1 LCRHHF
7 QMTESAMLPIFTKPG
22 ASVCR
27 NCFGK
32 NDSKF
37 EELREKAALHLLDKI
52 VGGASDISCCVEWSV
67 EAVKVVLQKKKAG
80 DTEVWK
86 RVCDIA
92 EEFGIFVYS
101 LITCGLSELAG
112 RLMRIVMVL
121 NLAMN
126 ALGECMLLPQMVF
139 YMLSPDPQK
148 LANGRTLAMA
158 LKFFG
163 KHILDMEVD
172 RMKAP
177 GAKAF
182 PPFDE
187 QLAKM
192 NQKPRLAL
200 VLFDGAIAS
209 PTHDL
214 TLGTALAFWQS
225 DYDVYLVVRTSLT
238 RKLARKQAAYDKHHP
253 SVRLLI
259 KTFGRNTIYICS
271 DDNDLEAVDKLRKL
285 SLNILI
291 HINGYNYKHFRHAL
305 AMAQVAEIVFE
316 WLSLASLLMCMLLTD
331 WTIADK
337 ELVTREQLDAP
348 DREAILWIRF
358 PYPSEAF
365 FREEMLKLGQ
375 PEPPAPGARPGMIF
389 IGNIERFLNEFG
401 LLHAVIDILHRVSV
415 DGRHGKICLYIQ
427 EGSSSKLLEIIK
439 IVRSYCKERGYEDLS
454 EQILTYPHYRNKMR
468 LILFFRS
475 HFGLLL
481 AIAFEPL
488 NPHTGCIDASHGL
501 IPMLTWWS
509 EHSQWPALVA
519 KAMNNMLGTGDVLNT
534 KSREAFTETAVV
546 YLLEMERILAL
557 SMHIWTEQ
565 VAGRG
570 LFEDNRVAR
579 AMLASFPTCLT
590 TIRSRSVGS
599 ERERLPDI
607 DSEEFFTAQ
616 TSPKFE
622 WPETLGA
629 PRDTIGHLADNLAM
643 EVNKIICMM
652 HSVGC
657 FFLVKDEDVPE
668 KILGYNQ
675 KFMTLD
681 AVAGRGGARVT
692 VIGRMREPTDT
703 VTRGRLGF
711 QPGMFLALKLDLRK
725 DVARTSKNMYNS
737 ETLREKQIASVIR
750 PILDRFKK
758 IKHIA
763 TRQVAA
769 YPGFSSIG
777 FLRKGSE
784 VHIFSLWEAV
794 PTTDLAKSELV
805 ADIRLKFTHEGRVDD
820 RTRAFARN
828 ILHLSKV
835 FADELGFA
843 QLDWSTGNCYE
854 LSPSQVFPGLSF
866 VSDLHRPLGFGFLD
880 LGGVAHVGTLRERK
894 DNHVRRGNTPA
905 RPLVRDLTQAQARRS
920 DSAIALP
927 HTDKN
932 GFGFID
938 AAKLVEYTRHRKE
951 HSAGLGR
958 TGVTPGYECPQLR
971 TARAQ
976 ASGDNVLEPDNVIR
990 GHEYGAVATVYNA
1003 IFCPRFRN
1011 QTMENYLAEQ
1021 EQAAESQEAMLR
1033 AMKRR
1038 VQAGV
1043 EIQQPET
1050 VELFA
1055 NLMWNLMRPEKP
1067 LSVKQC
1073 LVHPVLTSHIFSRE
1087 QLDAIKGDGLLMP
1100 GGYGPKGSPW
1110 EQTRLPGWR
1119 LVLDGPDGRRDGS
1132 WGKGLVAE
1140 ESLKNG
1146 DIAALYAGFEFS
1158 LNNLDSSV
1166 EWPEGRANVSVLNG
1180 SKLVEFTIM
1189 GELPLGELEKSCA
1202 PGQFFNAKA
1211 PGHGANLTM
1220 DRRKAWCDGKGRAFV
1235 PLIVSSRNG
1244 IAKGEGGYW
1253 RYDPDSGA
1261 KGADSASL
1269 DDSVF
1274 QIRVGREQLAMN
1286 P

>member
-1 LCRHHF
+1 
-7 QMTESAMLPIFTKPG
+7 
-22 ASVCR
+22 
-27 NCFGK
+27 
-32 NDSKF
+32 
-37 EELREKAALHLLDKI
+37 
-52 VGGASDISCCVEWSV
+52 
-67 EAVKVVLQKKKAG
+67 
-80 DTEVWK
+80 
-86 RVCDIA
+86 
-92 EEFGIFVYS
+92 
-101 LITCGLSELAG
+101 
-112 RLMRIVMVL
+112 
-121 NLAMN
+121 
-126 ALGECMLLPQMVF
+126 
-139 YMLSPDPQK
+139 
-148 LANGRTLAMA
+148 
-158 LKFFG
+158 
-163 KHILDMEVD
+163 
-172 RMKAP
+172 
-177 GAKAF
+177 
-182 PPFDE
+182 
-187 QLAKM
+187 
-192 NQKPRLAL
+192 
-200 VLFDGAIAS
+200 
-209 PTHDL
+209 
-214 TLGTALAFWQS
+214 
-225 DYDVYLVVRTSLT
+225 
-238 RKLARKQAAYDKHHP
+238 
-253 SVRLLI
+253 
-259 KTFGRNTIYICS
+259 
-271 DDNDLEAVDKLRKL
+271 
-285 SLNILI
+285 
-291 HINGYNYKHFRHAL
+291 
-305 AMAQVAEIVFE
+305 
-316 WLSLASLLMCMLLTD
+316 
-331 WTIADK
+331 
-337 ELVTREQLDAP
+337 
-348 DREAILWIRF
+348 
-358 PYPSEAF
+358 
-365 FREEMLKLGQ
+365 
-375 PEPPAPGARPGMIF
+375 
-389 IGNIERFLNEFG
+389 
-401 LLHAVIDILHRVSV
+401 
-415 DGRHGKICLYIQ
+415 
-427 EGSSSKLLEIIK
+427 
-439 IVRSYCKERGYEDLS
+439 
-454 EQILTYPHYRNKMR
+454 
-468 LILFFRS
+468 
-475 HFGLLL
+475 
-481 AIAFEPL
+481 
-488 NPHTGCIDASHGL
+488 
-501 IPMLTWWS
+501 MLTWWS

-570 LFEDNRVAR
+570 VFDDTRIAR

-607 DSEEFFTAQ
+607 DSEKFFTSQ

-629 PRDTIGHLADNLAM
+629 PRDTIGHLADNSAM

-657 FFLVKDEDVPE
+657 LFLVKDKDVPE

-692 VIGRMREPTDT
+692 VIGRMREPIDT

-711 QPGMFLALKLDLRK
+711 QPGMVLALKLDLRK
-725 DVARTSKNMYNS
+725 SVARTSKNMYNS
-737 ETLREKQIASVIR
+737 ETLREKQVASVIR

-805 ADIRLKFTHEGRVDD
+805 ADIRLNFTHEGRVDD

-880 LGGVAHVGTLRERK
+880 LGGVAHVGTLKERK

-905 RPLVRDLTQAQARRS
+905 RPLARDLTQAQAKKS

-927 HTDKN
+927 YTDKN

-990 GHEYGAVATVYNA
+990 GQEYGAVATIYNA

-1021 EQAAESQEAMLR
+1021 EQAAESQEAMLG

-1043 EIQQPET
+1043 EMQQPET

-1100 GGYGPKGSPW
+1100 GGYGPHGSPW
-1110 EQTRLPGWR
+1110 EQTWLKAWR

-1140 ESLKNG
+1140 ESLEHG
-1146 DIAALYAGFEFS
+1146 DIALYAGFEFS

-1166 EWPEGRANVSVLNG
+1166 EWPEGRANVSVFNG
-1180 SKLVEFTIM
+1180 SNLVEFTIM
-1189 GELPLGELEKSCA
+1189 GELPLGELQKFCA

-1244 IAKGEGGYW
+1244 IAKGQGGYW
-1253 RYDPDSGA
+1253 RYDPDSGG

-1274 QIRVGREQLAMN
+1274 QIRPN
-1286 P
+1286 PERRAVVTGQGGSSWP